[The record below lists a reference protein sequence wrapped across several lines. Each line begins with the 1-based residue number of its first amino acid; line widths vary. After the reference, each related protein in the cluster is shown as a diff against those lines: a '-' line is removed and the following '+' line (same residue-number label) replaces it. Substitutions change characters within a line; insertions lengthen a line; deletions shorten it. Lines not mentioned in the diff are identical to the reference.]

1 MSPRKR
7 CRGELAR
14 LIAAT
19 LAALVAWAALAEDP
33 SAEPWY
39 GKSPLGVGILAD
51 LIREGDI
58 DIGKD
63 YTVKVGGRFHHVH
76 AKLMAIECG
85 SCHAG
90 VSFPKDLQYLRR
102 EEFPIAAYPG
112 AVDRGICLGC
122 HRGVAGVATPF
133 YTQPGN

>member
-1 MSPRKR
+1 VSPRKR
-7 CRGELAR
+7 FRDALAP
-14 LIAAT
+14 LIAAILVA
-19 LAALVAWAALAEDP
+19 LAARPALAEEA

-58 DIGKD
+58 DVGKD
-63 YTVKVGGRFHHVH
+63 FTVRVGGRFHRVH

-90 VSFPKDLQYLRR
+90 VSFPEDLQYLRR

-122 HRGVAGVATPF
+122 HRGVGAVATPF
-133 YTQPGN
+133 YTQPGS